1 MDEHDKTA
9 TGRDIILEIVRA
21 LQGNVEPLLFSTVAP
36 TRYCVYLHPADY
48 ERLEG
53 IFPLVADQA
62 RRALDK
68 EVARWNEAARPS
80 RLPRKWLGGR
90 DPAPPIEPPADG
102 WDIRFEP
109 DADGEM
115 APGDIAVAS
124 DLTLPARPELEG
136 SRTRRVTTLR
146 RGVEVSRREQVLD
159 LAVPP
164 PLPPPP
170 PLPAPAGPPQA
181 GAESPGTAVVAPAPP
196 VEAAP
201 GTIYATLAYEDR
213 QGSHRVAVTTSQIVI
228 GRGGVGYW
236 VDVKL
241 DVSADVSREHLRL
254 RRDEATGQFFLKDLS
269 SLGTSIDGVPVPT
282 SIEVADGRKRDIGVE
297 VPLPGRARIGLAS
310 VIVLD
315 FESAGTP

>member
-21 LQGNVEPLLFSTVAP
+21 MQGNVEPLLFSTVAP

-102 WDIRFEP
+102 WEIRFEP
-109 DADGEM
+109 DVDGEM

-136 SRTRRVTTLR
+136 SKTRRVTTLR
-146 RGVEVSRREQVLD
+146 RGGELSRREQVLD
-159 LAVPP
+159 VPLPAAGPVPP
-164 PLPPPP
+164 PLPPSVPPAAGAPP
-170 PLPAPAGPPQA
+170 PPVAAPAEG
-181 GAESPGTAVVAPAPP
+181 
-196 VEAAP
+196 AP

-213 QGSHRVAVTTSQIVI
+213 QGSHRVPVTTSPIVI

-269 SLGTSIDGVPVPT
+269 SLGTSIDGVMVPS
-282 SIEVADGRKRDIGVE
+282 SIEVVEGRKRDVGVE
-297 VPLPGRARIGLAS
+297 VPLPPRARIGLAN

-315 FESAGTP
+315 FESAVTP